1 MEERIDPVRDIR
13 FEAKD
18 GFLGLGLGLGL
29 IGGFL
34 CAGLP
39 QRSQGAGSM
48 SHPHPSKEPHPKSW
62 VP

>member
-1 MEERIDPVRDIR
+1 MCKTIALATVV
-13 FEAKD
+13 ASA
-18 GFLGLGLGLGL
+18 LGLGL